1 MGAIRDCHALTRP
14 FPMDNLHLFELI
26 NAAPKPEPW
35 QLGLAIALAQ
45 WLIYLLPIGMVLA
58 WIKGNPL
65 SRRELIE
72 MLLAAL
78 IALAIAQVVVH
89 VYPQPRPFALHLG
102 TQLLG
107 HASDPGLPSDHVTV
121 FWSMAWSALAT
132 RRYAIWCFPLLAAG
146 LAVGWSRV
154 YLGVHFPYDILAA
167 LPVALAGALAARA
180 LRAATIPLVARILD
194 SHDRLVRAL
203 RAKLSAARKT

>member
-1 MGAIRDCHALTRP
+1 MG
-14 FPMDNLHLFELI
+14 NLHLFELI
-26 NAAPKPEPW
+26 NAAPKPAPW
-35 QLGLAIALAQ
+35 LLGLALALAQ
-45 WLIYLLPIGMVLA
+45 WLIYLLPIGMAVA
-58 WIKGNPL
+58 WIKGTAA

-78 IALAIAQVVVH
+78 IALGIAQVVVH

-102 TQLLG
+102 TQLLA
-107 HASDPGLPSDHVTV
+107 HADDPGLPSDHVVV
-121 FWSMAWSALAT
+121 FWSLAWSALAT
-132 RRYAIWCFPLLAAG
+132 RRYASWCFALLAAG

-180 LRAATIPLVARILD
+180 LRTTTMPLVARLLD
-194 SHDRLVRAL
+194 VHDRLLRAL
-203 RAKLSAARKT
+203 RAKLSMARKA